1 METFKILNDTIS
13 FEEDLPKCANIYSKK
28 QNCIDSFTRQYNN
41 EKISIVNNAKEL
53 LAYMEKMLNVINKGI
68 EDTTNVVLNILVE
81 NQILDKSNKD
91 IKMSCQEALQQCN
104 QYVKSIIS
112 EIDEMGHISEN
123 TLNDIKMQ
131 SARIADNSVEGAYI
145 GVISSSVWD
154 LCVTDYMN
162 LKEEERVNRKKEKIY
177 NQNVNAGYIE
187 LQKLEK
193 DFAQEEQEKVQK
205 DLYKYGI
212 LTIEGI
218 FIYCIETLIEENKIP
233 SSVVN
238 SLQKQKSLTILQ
250 NIDRVLDKNV
260 IREQLIV
267 AFKDYPFS
275 KEVHTK
281 ILKHI
286 TNDIEEYIRLVKFLK
301 CENVIVNICIENCCD
316 NWNQESEKYIKIV
329 KLLEDNTYLQK
340 FIENLPISENNDI
353 AQDIQNSQKLF
364 NELKNIFSEDNTT
377 ILQKEKNNFKSIIK
391 RIETTYNAIYN
402 YSLEDLNYENLNN
415 FFIKSKQDY
424 IMKNLKKEKR
434 KKRRKLTFWILFAIW
449 IFLLAI
455 AKTPIDE
462 IIYFGT
468 LPILF
473 IYGVIKFFAWS
484 IKEIYKQIKENQK
497 K

>member
-1 METFKILNDTIS
+1 METFKILNGTIS

-28 QNCIDSFTRQYNN
+28 ENCIDKFTIQYNN
-41 EKISIVNNAKEL
+41 EKISNVNNAKEL
-53 LAYMEKMLNVINKGI
+53 LTYMEKMLNVINKGI
-68 EDTTNVVLNILVE
+68 EDTTNAVLNILVE

-123 TLNDIKMQ
+123 TLNDIKRDTAI
-131 SARIADNSVEGAYI
+131 SVDNAVHGDYI

-177 NQNVNAGYIE
+177 NKTIHSASIE

-193 DFAQEEQEKVQK
+193 DFAQEEQEKIQK

-212 LTIEGI
+212 SAIDEI
-218 FIYCIETLIEENKIP
+218 FIYCIDSLIEENKMS
-233 SSVVN
+233 SSVAN

-250 NIDRVLDKNV
+250 NIDRVLDKN
-260 IREQLIV
+260 IIQEQLMM

-281 ILKHI
+281 LLKHI

-301 CENVIVNICIENCCD
+301 CEDVIVNICLENCCN
-316 NWNQESEKYIKIV
+316 NWNQESEKYLKVI

-340 FIENLPISENNDI
+340 FIENLSISKNNDI
-353 AQDIQNSQKLF
+353 VQDIQNSQKLF
-364 NELKNIFSEDNTT
+364 NELKNIFSEDTT
-377 ILQKEKNNFKSIIK
+377 SILQKEKNNFKSIIK

-402 YSLEDLNYENLNN
+402 YSLEDLNYENLDL
-415 FFIKSKQDY
+415 FFNTAKQDY
-424 IMKNLKKEKR
+424 IMSNLKKEKR
-434 KKRRKLTFWILFAIW
+434 RKRLTITFWGLFGLWNLFMLISNA
-449 IFLLAI
+449 
-455 AKTPIDE
+455 PP
-462 IIYFGT
+462 IIYTTDIF
-468 LPILF
+468 ILL
-473 IYGVIKFFAWS
+473 IYLIVHNILKVIRLY
-484 IKEIYKQIKENQK
+484 KEQRNKTNN
-497 K
+497 